1 MRKTAQLLNESSK
14 GLHFKK
20 YTDSVRKN
28 MEQLL
33 KEHDNHKKLMLLL
46 HLLQQLATQTKYVA
60 LQKQNQ
66 LEALSSSDMMRIQKA
81 LGYIVDNFKEGIS
94 LNEAAAVANMST
106 TAFCKYFKRVTRK
119 TFIETVN
126 DYRIDFAVRELINTD
141 NSMAQICYDSGFND
155 LSNFY
160 KTFRS
165 KMKISPLQYR
175 VSFDKKLK

>member
-1 MRKTAQLLNESSK
+1 
-14 GLHFKK
+14 
-20 YTDSVRKN
+20 
-28 MEQLL
+28 
-33 KEHDNHKKLMLLL
+33 
-46 HLLQQLATQTKYVA
+46 
-60 LQKQNQ
+60 
-66 LEALSSSDMMRIQKA
+66 MRIQKA